1 MNTQKYNSLLEIKAA
16 LDRMFERFNVPSYFK
31 KSIADDSYCARSNE
45 WAEECERKYGDYS
58 SSFLASMKKSS
69 EMIKEI
75 RSESRSMPTPSFEKK
90 IEAACR
96 RCSSKLSEVLYS
108 NEGRAYDWYYS
119 VAFNSHDSRNS
130 RRPNIKIMGKTYSGA
145 YKCRM
150 NVTPAWEKRVG
161 INRGC
166 FTLNGTR
173 TFMLDSEEF
182 SHPAL
187 NDQGVTC
194 LRAKV
199 FGIMGDAVYKH
210 LSSRIQNEILDA
222 ESGLERAEA
231 VDKDAD
237 LRLRHEE
244 KHPVEYTAYYL
255 EHTMLKNEDGTP
267 VFAVGV
273 TVDKAKALMD
283 RRIKAETIR
292 ALGL

>member
-1 MNTQKYNSLLEIKAA
+1 MKIQDYNSLAVAKVE
-16 LDRMFERFNVPSYFK
+16 LDRLFTQFNVPPYFR
-31 KSIADDSYCARSNE
+31 KSIADESYGVRSGE
-45 WAEECERKYGDYS
+45 WSEEFERTYGNS
-58 SSFLASMKKSS
+58 SGRFLSNMKRCL
-69 EMIKEI
+69 EIIKEI
-75 RSESRSMPTPSFEKK
+75 RAESRSMPTPSFEKK
-90 IEAACR
+90 IETACR
-96 RCSSKLSEVLYS
+96 RCQSKLSEVLYA

-119 VAFNSHDSRNS
+119 VAFNSLDSHNS
-130 RRPNIKIMGKTYSGA
+130 RRPHVNIMGKTYSGA

-210 LSSRIQNEILDA
+210 LSSRIQNEIVDA
-222 ESGLERAEA
+222 ESGRERAEA
-231 VDKDAD
+231 VDKSAD
-237 LRLRHEE
+237 LRLRYEE